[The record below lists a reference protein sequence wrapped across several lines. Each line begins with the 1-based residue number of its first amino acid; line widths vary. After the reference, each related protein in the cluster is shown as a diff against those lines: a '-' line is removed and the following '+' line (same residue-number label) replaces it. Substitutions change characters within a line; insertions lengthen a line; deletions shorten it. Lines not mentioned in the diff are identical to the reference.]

1 MRKIK
6 ILAIFIIMVLILF
19 VNTNTIGI
27 VYADQKNSKKV
38 GDLSDFANTIANT
51 VANTVND
58 AIEKEQNSSDDSIDS
73 IFNDANDFIK
83 QGESDSS
90 IDQKKLHDTS
100 NLLYN
105 LLLGIGMVLAVIVG
119 VIIGIKYVL
128 GSLEEKADLKQALI
142 GYVVSCAVIFGAFGI
157 WKIVVLILQSM

>member
-38 GDLSDFANTIANT
+38 GDLSDFANT

-90 IDQKKLHDTS
+90 I
-100 NLLYN
+100 
-105 LLLGIGMVLAVIVG
+105 
-119 VIIGIKYVL
+119 
-128 GSLEEKADLKQALI
+128 ADA
-142 GYVVSCAVIFGAFGI
+142 
-157 WKIVVLILQSM
+157 

>member
-38 GDLSDFANTIANT
+38 GDLSDFANT